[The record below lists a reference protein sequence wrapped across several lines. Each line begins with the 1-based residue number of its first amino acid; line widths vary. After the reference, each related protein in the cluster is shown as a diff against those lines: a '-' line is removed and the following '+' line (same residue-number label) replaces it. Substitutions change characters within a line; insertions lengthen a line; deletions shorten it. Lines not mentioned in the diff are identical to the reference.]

1 MVDGSQLTSRPVVLF
16 VGNYGSGK
24 TEVSVN
30 FAIHTARTGV
40 RTRIADLD
48 LVNPYFRSR
57 EARDALRAEG
67 VGVVLPP
74 EELLNADLPVLTP
87 EVRGLI
93 QRPDGVAILDVGGD
107 DVGATVL
114 ASLAPSFTEGAYEVL
129 QVLNHKRPFTDTRDG
144 ILRIQREIEA
154 AAQLPVTG
162 YVSNSHLM
170 DETEPETVYDG
181 LALAQ
186 EVSAATGKPVRFV
199 TALAGVVEELDP
211 ERLGGVPVLPMERL
225 LLPPW
230 RRRTETG
237 SQAFSL
243 QGKL

>member
-1 MVDGSQLTSRPVVLF
+1 VDGSHLTTMPVVLF

-30 FAIHTARTGV
+30 FAIHTAHTGV

-57 EARDALRAEG
+57 EVRDVLEEQG

-74 EELLNADLPVLTP
+74 EEFMNADLPVLTP
-87 EVRGLI
+87 KVRGLI

-114 ASLAPSFTEGAYEVL
+114 ASLAPAFQEGSYEVL
-129 QVLNHKRPFTDTRDG
+129 QVLNHKRPFTDTLEG
-144 ILRIQREIEA
+144 VLRIQREIETA
-154 AAQLPVTG
+154 SRLPIAG

-170 DETEPETVYDG
+170 DETEPETVYEG
-181 LALAQ
+181 LALAL
-186 EVSAATGKPVRFV
+186 EVSGATGKPVRFI
-199 TALAGVVEELDP
+199 TALASVVKELDR
-211 ERLGGVPVLPMERL
+211 ERLGGIPVLPMERL

-230 RRRTETG
+230 RRRTNAG
-237 SQAFSL
+237 CQAFSL